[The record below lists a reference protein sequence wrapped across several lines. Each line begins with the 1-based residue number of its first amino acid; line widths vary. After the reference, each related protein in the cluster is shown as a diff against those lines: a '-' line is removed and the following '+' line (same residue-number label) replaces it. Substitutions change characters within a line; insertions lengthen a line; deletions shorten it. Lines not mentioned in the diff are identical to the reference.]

1 MSRGLDIVRSFINKN
16 RVEAEI
22 VEFKTTTK
30 TSQLA
35 ADALNC
41 TVAQIG
47 KSIVFTN
54 GSPVVV
60 VISGDER
67 VDVKKLSKLIGG
79 KVKKANATT
88 VKEET
93 GYTIGGVPPFPLPK
107 NVVTLIDASLER
119 FEEVWVAAGT
129 PNAVMKIRVDD
140 LKKIT
145 QANIVKVKQI

>member
-1 MSRGLDIVRSFINKN
+1 MSRGLDIVRSFVDTHG
-16 RVEAEI
+16 VEAKI

-54 GSPVVV
+54 GSSIVV

-79 KVKKANATT
+79 KVKKANAKT

-107 NVVTLIDASLER
+107 NVVTLIDASVER

-129 PNAVMKIRVDD
+129 PNAVMKIKVDD

>member
-1 MSRGLDIVRSFINKN
+1 M
-16 RVEAEI
+16 
-22 VEFKTTTK
+22 
-30 TSQLA
+30 
-35 ADALNC
+35 
-41 TVAQIG
+41 
-47 KSIVFTN
+47 
-54 GSPVVV
+54 V

-67 VDVKKLSKLIGG
+67 VDVKKLSKLMGG

-129 PNAVMKIRVDD
+129 PNAVMKIKVDD

-145 QANIVKVKQI
+145 QAIIVKVKQI

>member
-1 MSRGLDIVRSFINKN
+1 MSRGLDIVRSFIDTHG
-16 RVEAEI
+16 VEAKI

-41 TVAQIG
+41 IVAQIG

-67 VDVKKLSKLIGG
+67 IDVEKLSKLIGG
-79 KVKKANATT
+79 KVKKANAMT

-107 NVVTLIDASLER
+107 NVVTLIDASVER

-129 PNAVMKIRVDD
+129 PNAVMKIKVDD

-145 QANIVKVKQI
+145 KANIVKVKQI

>member
-1 MSRGLDIVRSFINKN
+1 MSRGLDIVRTFIDRNG
-16 RVEAEI
+16 VEAEI

-41 TVAQIG
+41 MVAQIG

-67 VDVKKLSKLIGG
+67 VDLKKLS
-79 KVKKANATT
+79 
-88 VKEET
+88 
-93 GYTIGGVPPFPLPK
+93 
-107 NVVTLIDASLER
+107 
-119 FEEVWVAAGT
+119 
-129 PNAVMKIRVDD
+129 
-140 LKKIT
+140 
-145 QANIVKVKQI
+145 

>member
-1 MSRGLDIVRSFINKN
+1 MSRGLDIVRSFIDKHE
-16 RVEAEI
+16 VEVEI

-54 GSPVVV
+54 GSPIVV
-60 VISGDER
+60 VISGDKR
-67 VDVKKLSKLIGG
+67 VDVRKLSKLMNG
-79 KVKKANATT
+79 KVKKANATM

-129 PNAVMKIRVDD
+129 PNSVMKIRVDD

>member
-1 MSRGLDIVRSFINKN
+1 MSRGLEIVRSFIDKLG
-16 RVEAEI
+16 VEAEI

-54 GSPVVV
+54 GSPIVV

-67 VDVKKLSKLIGG
+67 VDVEKLSKLIGG
-79 KVKKANATT
+79 KVKKANAMT

-107 NVVTLIDASLER
+107 NVVILIDASLER
-119 FEEVWVAAGT
+119 FEKVWVAAGT
-129 PNAVMKIRVDD
+129 PNSVMKIRVDD

>member
-1 MSRGLDIVRSFINKN
+1 MSRGLDVVRSFIDKHG
-16 RVEAEI
+16 VEAEI

-47 KSIVFTN
+47 KSIVFSN

-67 VDVKKLSKLIGG
+67 VDVKKLSKLMGG
-79 KVKKANATT
+79 KVKKANAQT

-107 NVVTLIDASLER
+107 KVVTLIDASIER

-129 PNAVMKIRVDD
+129 PNAVMKITVDD

>member
-1 MSRGLDIVRSFINKN
+1 MSRGLDIVRSYIDEFG
-16 RVEAEI
+16 VEAEI

-35 ADALNC
+35 AEALNC

-54 GSPVVV
+54 GSTVVV

-67 VDVKKLSKLIGG
+67 VDVEKLSKLRGG
-79 KVKKANATT
+79 KMKKANATT
-88 VKEET
+88 VKKET
-93 GYTIGGVPPFPLPK
+93 GYTIGGVPPFPLPE
-107 NVVTLIDASLER
+107 NVVTLIDASVER
-119 FEEVWVAAGT
+119 FEAVWVAAGT
-129 PNAVMKIRVDD
+129 PNSVMKIRVDD

>member
-1 MSRGLDIVRSFINKN
+1 
-16 RVEAEI
+16 

-54 GSPVVV
+54 GSSIVV

-79 KVKKANATT
+79 KVK
-88 VKEET
+88 VFLMLIL
-93 GYTIGGVPPFPLPK
+93 GLL
-107 NVVTLIDASLER
+107 NVGDIILLLMAPVR
-119 FEEVWVAAGT
+119 
-129 PNAVMKIRVDD
+129 
-140 LKKIT
+140 
-145 QANIVKVKQI
+145 

>member
-1 MSRGLDIVRSFINKN
+1 MSRGLDIVRSFIDKYG
-16 RVEAEI
+16 VKAEI
-22 VEFKTTTK
+22 VEFTKTTK

-35 ADALNC
+35 ADALKC

-60 VISGDER
+60 VISGDES
-67 VDVKKLSKLIGG
+67 VDVEKLSKLIGV

-107 NVVTLIDASLER
+107 KVVTLIDSSVER

-145 QANIVKVKQI
+145 RANIVKVKQI